1 MCVGLA
7 WAAALA
13 GGAAALA
20 APQASWLA
28 LAQTGA
34 ARAQTA
40 FRDDTHG
47 IFNGRHNV
55 PLQWYDE
62 RLRSRK
68 RYPLAT
74 IWGALPLFEAL
85 SAIAIADPTPASR
98 PAVDAFARGGDPAP
112 APPSQRARGATGA
125 VYRGAEAYWDA
136 AVGGF
141 APYPGDRGP
150 ATTWFDDNS
159 WWGIAFL
166 DAYDALGDARLLRDA
181 QSAFDFV
188 ARQG

>member
-7 WAAALA
+7 WAAAALLGA
-13 GGAAALA
+13 GAQALA

-34 ARAQTA
+34 ARAQSA
-40 FRDDTHG
+40 FRDDSHG
-47 IFNGRHNV
+47 VFNGRRNV

-85 SAIAIADPTPASR
+85 SAIATADPTPA
-98 PAVDAFARGGDPAP
+98 
-112 APPSQRARGATGA
+112 
-125 VYRGAEAYWDA
+125 
-136 AVGGF
+136 
-141 APYPGDRGP
+141 
-150 ATTWFDDNS
+150 N
-159 WWGIAFL
+159 
-166 DAYDALGDARLLRDA
+166 
-181 QSAFDFV
+181 
-188 ARQG
+188 